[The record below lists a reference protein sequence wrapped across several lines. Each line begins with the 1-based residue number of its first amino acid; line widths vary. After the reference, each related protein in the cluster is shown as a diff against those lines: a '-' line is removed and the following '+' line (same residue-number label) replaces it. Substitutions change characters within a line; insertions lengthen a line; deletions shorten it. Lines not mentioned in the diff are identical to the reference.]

1 MSWINPN
8 FVNLGGP
15 SSSNDDH
22 PPSDMRTGQ
31 ALVLKLYTA
40 VVNSPAWARML
51 LAITYDEHGGD
62 G

>member
-1 MSWINPN
+1 VSWINPN

-40 VVNSPAWARML
+40 VVNSPAWARTL